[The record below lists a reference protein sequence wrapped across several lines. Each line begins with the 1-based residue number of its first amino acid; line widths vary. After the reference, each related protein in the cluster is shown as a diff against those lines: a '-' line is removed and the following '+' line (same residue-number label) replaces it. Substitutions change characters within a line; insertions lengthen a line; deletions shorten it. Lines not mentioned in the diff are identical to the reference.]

1 MSFKSSKPKLRIGL
15 AYDFRTR
22 PGSGVSVADSYAA
35 GLEQIRLA
43 DQLGFDHVWFSE
55 HRFLEDCLL
64 YTSDAADE

>member
-1 MSFKSSKPKLRIGL
+1 MNRTSSKPQLRIGL

-22 PGSGVSVADSYAA
+22 PGSGVSVTESYAA

-55 HRFLEDCLL
+55 HRFLNDGHLPGFVP
-64 YTSDAADE
+64 A